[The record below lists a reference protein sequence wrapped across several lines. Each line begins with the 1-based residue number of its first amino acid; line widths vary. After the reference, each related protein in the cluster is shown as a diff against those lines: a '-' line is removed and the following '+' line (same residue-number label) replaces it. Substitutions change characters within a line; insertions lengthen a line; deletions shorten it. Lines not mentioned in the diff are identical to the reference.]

1 MENQSSVHSEESG
14 GDGMNAIEKARQAAR
29 KAIEQYHYDG
39 ICTVTEHKKVK
50 NDKTKLTAFEDV
62 VILEKQPCHLVFKTI
77 TSTEQSESA
86 AAIKQTTKLLLSPDV
101 IIKPGSKIT
110 VTQEG
115 MIADYTCS
123 GVPATYQTHQEIVLE
138 LFGGWA

>member
-14 GDGMNAIEKARQAAR
+14 GDDMTAIEKAQQKAR
-29 KAIEQYHYDG
+29 KAIKQYHYDG
-39 ICTVTEHKKVK
+39 ICTVIEHKKVK
-50 NDKTKLTAFEDV
+50 NDRTKLTTFEDV

-77 TSTEQSESA
+77 SSTEQSESA

-101 IIKPGSKIT
+101 IIKPGSKIA

-115 MIADYTCS
+115 MTTDYTCS
-123 GVPATYQTHQEIVLE
+123 GVPATYKTHQEIVLE